1 MPTRGTPLELS
12 SVIVTTWYALTDLL
26 VRDVSLVGG
35 FKSPLLSWLG
45 SAGLGLF
52 FAWQVA
58 KLYREAARA
67 GAPLRDLD
75 PLLTSLAEDA
85 GTAELRG
92 ASKRAR
98 TDGRDPR
105 TESDE
110 SARAADRLAEL
121 DQAMREDDAVR
132 GPWTQ
137 FRKTLLIEHVP
148 WFKEPRI
155 FSTRRAE
162 EFFTHE
168 AVLGRAVDLG
178 FYAQVPSL
186 LTGIGLLLT
195 FVALCTGLSRLHA
208 DGHTITGIQGL
219 INGLAGKFLTSI
231 VALIGANLFVVLERP
246 VVRRLTAEHR
256 AFVALVDELFPRRT
270 MEDLLDALG
279 RHRPLRESAPR
290 DGRADV
296 EPMGHALPDTLGPQL
311 RELTAA
317 VRGLAERG
325 QEPREALRLFTSAVT
340 SLEESQERAHAQL
353 AAALD
358 RLALSPAPARPVLE
372 PVGREGVRSRGR
384 RLG

>member
-1 MPTRGTPLELS
+1 M
-12 SVIVTTWYALTDLL
+12 TTWYALTDLL
-26 VRDVSLVGG
+26 VRDVALGG
-35 FKSPLLSWLG
+35 FKSPLLSWVG
-45 SAGLGLF
+45 SAGLVLF

-58 KLYREAARA
+58 KLHREATRA
-67 GAPLRDLD
+67 GAPLRDLE

-85 GTAELRG
+85 GAADLRG
-92 ASKRAR
+92 AYERAR

-105 TESDE
+105 NESDE

-121 DQAMREDDAVR
+121 DQAMRAEDAVR

-162 EFFTHE
+162 EFFTHD
-168 AVLGRAVDLG
+168 AVLGRTVDLG

-186 LTGIGLLLT
+186 ITGLGLLLT

-231 VALIGANLFVVLERP
+231 VALTCANLFVALERP
-246 VVRRLTAEHR
+246 AVRRLTAEHR
-256 AFVALVDELFPRRT
+256 DFVALVDEVFPRRT
-270 MEDLLDALG
+270 IEDLLDALG
-279 RHRPLRESAPR
+279 RHRPLRETTSR

-296 EPMGHALPDTLGPQL
+296 EPVAHAIPETLGPQL

-325 QEPREALRLFTSAVT
+325 QEPREALRLFTSAVK
-340 SLEESQERAHAQL
+340 SLEESQERSHAEL
-353 AAALD
+353 TAALD
-358 RLALSPAPARPVLE
+358 RLAPSTGAARPVLE
-372 PVGREGVRSRGR
+372 SVGRDGARPRGR